1 MLTLKSRLIECVNFN
16 VNMFRVLTLG
26 KDVNFKVKIN

>member
-16 VNMFRVLTLG
+16 VNMFIVLTLG